1 WEEALRSF
9 ERSVRM
15 NPMAPLLYAGMAVAL
30 IELRRFDEAVAAA
43 ARALRQNPFIS
54 PNAPAI
60 SGACAP
66 LASALAHLGRD
77 AQPREAA
84 ARLLEMEPG
93 FAVAAF
99 VARGER
105 SKAKLLAEGLRKA
118 GLPK

>member
-1 WEEALRSF
+1 
-9 ERSVRM
+9 M
-15 NPMAPLLYAGMAVAL
+15 NPMAPVLYAGMAVVL

-43 ARALRQNPFIS
+43 ARALRQNP
-54 PNAPAI
+54 AI
-60 SGACAP
+60 SAACAP

-77 AQPREAA
+77 VEAREAA

-105 SKAKLLAEGLRKA
+105 SKAKLLPEGLRKA
-118 GLPK
+118 GLPN